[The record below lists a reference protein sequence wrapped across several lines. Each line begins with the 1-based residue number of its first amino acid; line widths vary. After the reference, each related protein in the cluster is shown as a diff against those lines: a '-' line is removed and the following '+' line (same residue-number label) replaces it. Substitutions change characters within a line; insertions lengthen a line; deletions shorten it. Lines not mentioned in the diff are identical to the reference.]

1 MTTRNAG
8 DEGLVWRIGIVVD
21 LDDPLKLG
29 RVRAQSISDQDALD
43 KDQLP
48 WAHILLPSTS
58 ASSGGVGLSPTGID
72 IESHVLMIYLDG
84 AEKQKPVIIGT
95 FAKIPDM
102 DINKHD
108 VNIQARNQDNLK
120 RSPLGPEPSSPYNS
134 EYPYNK
140 VYSTKSGHTIEID
153 DTPGAERIN
162 IYHMSGSYIELD
174 GKGNRTDKIMNKH
187 VDVTVSG
194 KTIYVKGDCIIQ
206 SESRVSIEAP
216 DISIKGNVYISGG
229 SLTHDGKNIG
239 KDHTHLGIQPGS
251 GKSGVPV

>member
-8 DEGLVWRIGIVVD
+8 NEGLVWAIGIVVD
-21 LDDPLKLG
+21 LDDPLMLG

-43 KDQLP
+43 VDQLP
-48 WAHILLPSTS
+48 WAHTLLPSTS
-58 ASSGGVGLSPTGID
+58 ASSAGVGLSPTGIA

-187 VDVTVSG
+187 IDVTVEG
-194 KTIYVKGDCIIQ
+194 KTIYVKGEAIIK
-206 SESRVSIEAP
+206 SESSITLEAP
-216 DISIKGNVYISGG
+216 SINIKSD
-229 SLTHDGKNIG
+229 SLTHNGKNIG
-239 KDHTHLGIQPGS
+239 EDHKHSKVEPGS
-251 GKSGVPV
+251 GTSGEPV